1 MMHGERSMSEVAMWV
16 GIYVPLD
23 LEMYA
28 IAPGSKAYY
37 KNISPWT
44 CFRLGGNIAL
54 DTIGSNKIALDID
67 VSLSPLMRRVANQTL
82 SIKTPK
88 GYGIVLDGPIP
99 EPSYSVIKALKL
111 NNRGD

>member
-1 MMHGERSMSEVAMWV
+1 MVIVWILTFARATRTCLFSTHSEVLRRVGSRSRRKRKMHSERSMSEVAMWV

-54 DTIGSNKIALDID
+54 DTIGSNKIA
-67 VSLSPLMRRVANQTL
+67 
-82 SIKTPK
+82 
-88 GYGIVLDGPIP
+88 
-99 EPSYSVIKALKL
+99 
-111 NNRGD
+111 